1 MVRCGDSSSSEVWR
15 YGVVVGAALA
25 GVAEAGL
32 AARDRER
39 FSRGRACDGVF
50 LDDGAM
56 MAVRG
61 HGFLV
66 DGGLERERPPKG
78 LRLVHLHK
86 HARRCGPCAR
96 LSFLPSQLVGANPPS
111 RPCRPS
117 CIACSAFALALVY
130 MFLSSCLLVLV
141 AMARQI
147 QEC

>member
-66 DGGLERERPPKG
+66 DGGLERESHHQR
-78 LRLVHLHK
+78 
-86 HARRCGPCAR
+86 ARDSSTSTNMHVAAAR
-96 LSFLPSQLVGANPPS
+96 ASN
-111 RPCRPS
+111 
-117 CIACSAFALALVY
+117 
-130 MFLSSCLLVLV
+130 
-141 AMARQI
+141 
-147 QEC
+147 